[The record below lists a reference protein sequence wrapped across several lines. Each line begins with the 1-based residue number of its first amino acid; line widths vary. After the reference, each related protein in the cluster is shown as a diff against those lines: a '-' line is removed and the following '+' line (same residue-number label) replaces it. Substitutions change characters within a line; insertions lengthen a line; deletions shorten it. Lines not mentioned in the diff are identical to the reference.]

1 MNFKKIQSA
10 AAALIFVSCL
20 VSCTE
25 KNSSDSSDTAVT
37 TSSETEDDFQ
47 PIEITSEE
55 LVPPSP
61 ADSPDSNA
69 VTFDDDDFSF
79 AYIQDQDSDSAKGTL
94 VIAEVQGN
102 KMLKFDDDFS
112 VPTKGKVQ
120 KIIINAAALLGTDN
134 LSKVRSIEFDMYADA
149 ETDAYINEDG
159 ENVKVPGT
167 ISGGGGTVTSRTD
180 SEGKGRW
187 YDFDEFEG
195 GEYNFDM
202 SGAVHAEFKF
212 LLSASGLC
220 WSSEME
226 DANFL
231 IMRWG
236 SENDSNLYIDN
247 IVFYDE
253 NGESIPLIDRS
264 TVPTEETT

>member
-1 MNFKKIQSA
+1 MNFKKIQLA
-10 AAALIFVSCL
+10 AYAVTFAACL
-20 VSCTE
+20 VSCSCT
-25 KNSSDSSDTAVT
+25 KKSDPTANL
-37 TSSETEDDFQ
+37 
-47 PIEITSEE
+47 I
-55 LVPPSP
+55 PPSP
-61 ADSPDSNA
+61 AESPDPNA

-79 AYIQDQDSDSAKGTL
+79 VSIQDQDIDSAQGTL
-94 VIAEVQGN
+94 EIAEIQGN
-102 KMLKFDDDFS
+102 KMLKFNDDFS
-112 VPTKGKVQ
+112 VEAKGKVQ
-120 KIIINAAALLGTDN
+120 KIIINAAMLIGTEN
-134 LSKVRSIEFDMYADA
+134 LPKVRSIEFDMYADA
-149 ETDAYINEDG
+149 ETDSYINQDG

-167 ISGGGGTVTSRTD
+167 INGGGGTVTARTD
-180 SEGKGRW
+180 SEGNGRW
-187 YDFDEFEG
+187 YDFAEFEG

-212 LLSASGLC
+212 LLSAGGLC

-253 NGESIPLIDRS
+253 NDQSIPLIDRS
-264 TVPTEETT
+264 ASTEKTT

>member
-10 AAALIFVSCL
+10 AAALTFAACL
-20 VSCTE
+20 VSCAA
-25 KNSSDSSDTAVT
+25 KNSSA
-37 TSSETEDDFQ
+37 
-47 PIEITSEE
+47 PSEE
-55 LVPPSP
+55 ELIPPSP
-61 ADSPDSNA
+61 AESPDSNA

-79 AYIQDQDSDSAKGTL
+79 ACIQDQDIDSAQGTL
-94 VIAEVQGN
+94 EIAEVQGN
-102 KMLKFDDDFS
+102 KMLKFNDDFS
-112 VPTKGKVQ
+112 AATKGKVQ
-120 KIIINAAALLGTDN
+120 KIIINAAMLIGTEN
-134 LSKVRSIEFDMYADA
+134 LPKVRSIGFDMYADA

-167 ISGGGGTVTSRTD
+167 INGGGGTVTARTD
-180 SEGKGRW
+180 SEGSGRW
-187 YDFDEFEG
+187 YDFAEFEG

-212 LLSASGLC
+212 LLAASGFC
-220 WSSEME
+220 WSSEMD

-236 SENDSNLYIDN
+236 SENDSNVYIDN

-253 NGESIPLIDRS
+253 NGESIPLVDRS
-264 TVPTEETT
+264 SSPTEETT